1 MGMVQGCNSSIRE
14 AEGGGCWVGGHP
26 WLYRESGESVPIQKE
41 GNKGKER
48 RKERKV
54 IGKRGRKV
62 GEKGKEGS
70 KWGEGVKERRKIRSH
85 ITLFVFSEKKKNT
98 FIPWVKSHQ
107 GKTRLLVL
115 FLLLWKMLW
124 QKATREGKGF
134 IYLVISSYS
143 PSLGDGKW
151 LVT

>member
-26 WLYRESGESVPIQKE
+26 WLHRESGESVPIQEE

-85 ITLFVFSEKKKNT
+85 IRLFVFSEKKK
-98 FIPWVKSHQ
+98 
-107 GKTRLLVL
+107 KTPL
-115 FLLLWKMLW
+115 FLESNH
-124 QKATREGKGF
+124 TRGKQGFSFYSYCCEKCFGKKQQGRGKGLF
-134 IYLVISSYS
+134 IL
-143 PSLGDGKW
+143 W
-151 LVT
+151 FQVTAHPWGMASG